1 MLITILFMLFS
12 SVLTPFGVNQQD
24 GTAATHDLQV
34 EIWRPV
40 VAQYFEADQVDT
52 ALRVMACE
60 SGGNPDAKNKHS
72 SASGLFQHLSKYWPS
87 RAAAA
92 GFPGASV
99 FDPEANIAA
108 SAWLQQNHGWYHW
121 SCY

>member
-1 MLITILFMLFS
+1 MFAFIVAMTLVQSF
-12 SVLTPFGVNQQD
+12 LTPLGGVSDNIR
-24 GTAATHDLQV
+24 V
-34 EIWRPV
+34 EMWRPV
-40 VAQYFEADQVDT
+40 IEQYFEVDQVDT

-60 SGGNPDAKNKHS
+60 SGGDPTVKNLHS
-72 SASGLFQHLSKYWPS
+72 SASGLFQHLDRYWDD
-87 RAAAA
+87 RATAA

-108 SAWLQQNHGWYHW
+108 SAWLQQNHGWFHW